1 MENLAWLDAVVG
13 GVAIAIVIGGL
24 VLLFQ
29 GVRTINK

>member
-1 MENLAWLDAVVG
+1 MENMTWLDAVVG

-29 GVRTINK
+29 GVRSINK